1 MNGIDAIEFQ
11 HGHAGGIGFGNTYLR
26 SPKRLYFGQL
36 NADGK
41 FVVYRGSDP
50 EHQHEALWS
59 TDSSKPAD
67 GSGPPQL
74 APVWQQG
81 AGSTRV
87 HLRIYTWTND
97 RVDNVWESGTFDLE
111 NNERAKAVL
120 DDDGNFC
127 VYKVTDDHK
136 NPRLWQSGHTDPAV
150 DYDITG
156 LEFDIK
162 AAKFIGDPRQSSI
175 DSGTAENQSDKANVP
190 LEIGATTSTAITSGW
205 SDSLAIKVGVKSTFK
220 TGIPFVGEGTVEV
233 SLETTNTYTWNGST
247 SDTRSFTWKVSPSAG
262 PWERAR
268 AVVTCTTSTI
278 EVPYSLNGDVIFK
291 SGKRM
296 TQKVDGIY
304 TGTNSHNVKAVYTM
318 EKIPVVPMKPI
329 TQPHTAPAAQITQ
342 TKPIAVTVNYTKG
355 Q

>member
-1 MNGIDAIEFQ
+1 
-11 HGHAGGIGFGNTYLR
+11 
-26 SPKRLYFGQL
+26 
-36 NADGK
+36 
-41 FVVYRGSDP
+41 
-50 EHQHEALWS
+50 
-59 TDSSKPAD
+59 
-67 GSGPPQL
+67 
-74 APVWQQG
+74 VWQQG

-87 HLRIYTWTND
+87 HLRI
-97 RVDNVWESGTFDLE
+97 VSFDLE

-162 AAKFIGDPRQSSI
+162 AVKFIGDPRESSI

-233 SLETTNTYTWNGST
+233 SLETTNTYTWNGLYLGHAIIHMEG
-247 SDTRSFTWKVSPSAG
+247 KPLG
-262 PWERAR
+262 R
-268 AVVTCTTSTI
+268 AVGTCKGRRN
-278 EVPYSLNGDVIFK
+278 LHD
-291 SGKRM
+291 
-296 TQKVDGIY
+296 IY
-304 TGTNSHNVKAVYTM
+304 D
-318 EKIPVVPMKPI
+318 
-329 TQPHTAPAAQITQ
+329 
-342 TKPIAVTVNYTKG
+342 
-355 Q
+355 